1 MQANKAFIASRQQSE
16 DERGHETMT
25 NVLVVE
31 DSKITRDMVV
41 SYIEQSQGYQLVAAL
56 ENAANAEIICMKGNV
71 DLILMDVCTAD
82 DESGLVAAAKI
93 KKHHPDIKIII
104 MTSMPEYSF
113 IEKAKAAGCESFW
126 YKEYG
131 DSELLDIMDR
141 TMRGE
146 SVYPE
151 ETPVIPIGLAGSNE
165 LTERE
170 MDVLRQLALGY
181 KYEEIA
187 DNLALS
193 PNTVKFHAKN
203 LLIKTGYRSTLQLVV
218 DVVSKRLILPKF

>member
-1 MQANKAFIASRQQSE
+1 MV
-16 DERGHETMT
+16 
-25 NVLVVE
+25 NVLLVE
-31 DSKITRDMVV
+31 DSKITRDMVE
-41 SYIEQSQGYQLVAAL
+41 SYIAGAEEYMLITAL
-56 ENAANAEIICMKGNV
+56 ENAANAEIVCINGKV

-82 DESGLVAAAKI
+82 DESGLEAAAKI
-93 KKHHPDIKIII
+93 KKYHPEIRIII

-113 IEKAKAAGCESFW
+113 IQKAKDAGCNSFW

-131 DSELLDIMDR
+131 EAELLDVMDR

-146 SVYPE
+146 SIYPNE
-151 ETPVIPIGLAGSNE
+151 MPVISVGNADSNE

-170 MDVLRQLALGY
+170 LAVLRQLALGY

-187 DNLALS
+187 ENLGVSA
-193 PNTVKFHAKN
+193 NTVKYHIKN
-203 LLIKTGYRSTLQLVV
+203 LLTKTGYRSTLQLVV

>member
-1 MQANKAFIASRQQSE
+1 MV
-16 DERGHETMT
+16 
-25 NVLVVE
+25 NVLLVE
-31 DSKITRDMVV
+31 DSKITRDMVE
-41 SYIEQSQGYQLVAAL
+41 SYIAMSQDYLLIASL
-56 ENAANAEIICMKGNV
+56 ENAANAEIVCMKGKV

-82 DESGLVAAAKI
+82 DESGLKAAKKI
-93 KKHHPDIKIII
+93 KKHHPNVRIII

-113 IEKAKAAGCESFW
+113 IEKAKDAGCNSFW

-131 DSELLDIMDR
+131 ETELLDVMNR

-146 SVYPE
+146 SVYPD
-151 ETPVIPIGLAGSNE
+151 ETPVISVGNADSSE

-170 MDVLRQLALGY
+170 LVVLRQLALGY

-187 DNLALS
+187 ENLS
-193 PNTVKFHAKN
+193 VTTNTVKYHIKN
-203 LLIKTGYRSTLQLVV
+203 LLTKTGYRSALQLVV